1 MRETSSSLTARATAE
16 ASGPLI
22 AKYYRNSEG
31 AEPVDDFINAL
42 PVPERA
48 SVAFAIEL
56 LNELTDERPHLP
68 FPHSSQVEREL
79 RELRCHHGRKLY
91 RILYRR
97 SQQFIVLLHI
107 FRKDTAEVPETEKA
121 IARARWDDFKARMR
135 APPRTPPRAIGK
147 DAP

>member
-1 MRETSSSLTARATAE
+1 
-16 ASGPLI
+16 LI
-22 AKYYRNSEG
+22 AKYYRTREG

-56 LNELTDERPHLP
+56 LNELSNERPHLP
-68 FPHSSQVEREL
+68 FPHSSQVEGEL

-97 SQQFIVLLHI
+97 SGPFIVLLHM
-107 FRKDTAEVPETEKA
+107 FRKDTAEVPEADKT
-121 IARARWDDFKARMR
+121 IAGARWDDFKARMTAQPR
-135 APPRTPPRAIGK
+135 MPPRPLGK